1 MSDYTPQPRVK
12 TLLDDQHFKLTANP
26 VSGHKRPTFHLYY
39 TNNNPRIDIWTN
51 VDNDADKGRITV
63 NLNMTALYQL
73 FEVIEKIALDPT
85 PDVLYKMTNEN
96 HPWDKQANRRAKDP
110 VVLSTT
116 AVGRDKEGR
125 VWISVLAA
133 NPNRPKI
140 CFYFGAHQ
148 YHKLSR
154 RGEVLTDAEVSTMA
168 ALAFIKQLRD
178 AVSNVSANGPAA
190 YTPKEPQGQ
199 NNNQN
204 RSGGGYSASTN
215 TQQDDDLPF

>member
-39 TNNNPRIDIWTN
+39 TSNNPRIDIWTN
-51 VDNDADKGRITV
+51 VDNDMDKGRITV

-73 FEVIEKIALDPT
+73 FEVIEKVANDPT

-96 HPWDKQANRRAKDP
+96 HPWDKQANRRAKEA

-148 YHKLSR
+148 YHKLQR
-154 RGEVLTDAEVSTMA
+154 RGEALTDAEISTMA
-168 ALAFIKQLRD
+168 AKAFIKQLRD
-178 AVSNVSANGPAA
+178 AISNVAA
-190 YTPKEPQGQ
+190 TTYTPKDSTGQ
-199 NNNQN
+199 PSNNN
-204 RSGGGYSASTN
+204 RSSGGNSSGSGAATY
-215 TQQDDDLPF
+215 QDDDLPF